1 MVNNSQMSELD
12 SHMLKV
18 DETHH
23 EDVGD
28 GGVGDPVLAA
38 VEDVDAVRL
47 LVPVVPQFIV
57 IY

>member
-1 MVNNSQMSELD
+1 MMSGLD
-12 SHMLKV
+12 CRMLKV
-18 DETHH
+18 DKTHH

-47 LVPVVPQFIV
+47 LVPDIGQFIV

>member
-1 MVNNSQMSELD
+1 MMSGLD

-47 LVPVVPQFIV
+47 LVPDIGQFIV